1 MKCNQAISFFGKSFL
16 RFIASIVQSS
26 IHSYKNEHKKKQT
39 DTHTQRE
46 KTENLI
52 RFAEI
57 FMMP

>member
-26 IHSYKNEHKKKQT
+26 IHLYKNEHKKKQT
-39 DTHTQRE
+39 DTHIE
-46 KTENLI
+46 KENLI

>member
-39 DTHTQRE
+39 DTHIE
-46 KTENLI
+46 KENLI

-57 FMMP
+57 FVMP

>member
-39 DTHTQRE
+39 DTRRE
-46 KTENLI
+46 KENLI
-52 RFAEI
+52 RFEEI